1 MYRPLLATAATAA
14 LLVPLAA
21 FPASDSEIAE
31 LRSMLDQMKTQYE
44 RRIQDLESRL
54 AKAERQSA
62 DTARAPAESQPMTAP
77 GVGPVAAAPARQIAS
92 GLGALTS
99 GSAFN
104 PQLSVIL
111 DGNYYHDGIDGEGA
125 ALVGQAFQP
134 SGGGHAHEH
143 EGEAGHSHGSTVN
156 GFNFREAELAFSAT
170 VDPYFDA
177 AAYIAIDGDG
187 NVHLEEG

>member
-21 FPASDSEIAE
+21 FPASDPEIAE
-31 LRSMLDQMKTQYE
+31 LRSMLDQMKNQYE

-62 DTARAPAESQPMTAP
+62 DAARAPSESQPMTAP
-77 GVGPVAAAPARQIAS
+77 PVGPVGPVAAGPARQNPS

-104 PQLSVIL
+104 PQISVIL

-134 SGGGHAHEH
+134 SGGDHAHAHEH

-156 GFNFREAELAFSAT
+156 GFNFREAELAF
-170 VDPYFDA
+170 F
-177 AAYIAIDGDG
+177 GDG
-187 NVHLEEG
+187 